1 MSRIFD
7 NYIMVDWSAASKPNT
22 GNDSIWIGVF
32 KRDVRLQLRFE
43 YFNPPTRIAAYEK
56 LLELL
61 HAFAKRDDKT
71 LLGFDFGL
79 GYPQGTAKALKLD
92 GAPHKALY
100 DFLSREIK
108 DKPDNS
114 NNRFSVAAMMNR
126 IISGTAFPFWGCPPR
141 DVLKTLQ
148 PKKTVPHTNDTL
160 AEMRICDLAAKATSP
175 VWKLYSPGSVGS
187 QTLTGIPYVNKIL
200 NEISG
205 AKLFPFDI
213 GFKPIDKGDLDDVS
227 VVITEIYPSMLKTKA
242 IDGETKD
249 LTQVRAIGEYF
260 ATLDDNDKLGSLF
273 GGLAK
278 IDENQKLAIE
288 SEEGWVLGF

>member
-43 YFNPPTRIAAYEK
+43 YFNPPTRIAAYDK
-56 LLELL
+56 LQELL
-61 HAFAKRDDKT
+61 GAFSKRDDKT

-79 GYPQGTAKALKLD
+79 GFPSGTAAALKFED
-92 GAPHKALY
+92 MPQKAIY
-100 DFLSREIK
+100 NYLSREIK

-141 DVLKTLQ
+141 DVLTTLQ
-148 PKKTVPHTNDTL
+148 PKKTISHTDKTI
-160 AEMRICDLAAKATSP
+160 AEMRICDLAAKASSS

-187 QTLTGIPYVNKIL
+187 QTLTGIPYVNLLLK
-200 NEISG
+200 NVAG
-205 AKLFPFDI
+205 AKLFPFDT
-213 GFKPIDKGDLDDVS
+213 GLRPLDKNDLDGVN
-227 VVITEIYPSMLKTKA
+227 VIITEIYPSMLKTKP
-242 IDGETKD
+242 IDGEAKD

-260 ATLDDNDKLGSLF
+260 AALDDADKLGNLF

-278 IDENQKLAIE
+278 IDETQKIAIE